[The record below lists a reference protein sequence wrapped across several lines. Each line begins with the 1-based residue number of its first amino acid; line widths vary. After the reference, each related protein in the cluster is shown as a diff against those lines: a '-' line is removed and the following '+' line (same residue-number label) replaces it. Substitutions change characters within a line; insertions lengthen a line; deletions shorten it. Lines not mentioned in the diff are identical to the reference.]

1 MKLERERPTD
11 EIPTSS
17 MADIA
22 FLLIIYFMITS
33 SFTATRGLD
42 FAPPKDDD
50 NPPVIEKED
59 SVYIEILPNGDLL
72 VDQRAMLL
80 EDLIDYLKPK
90 LERNPEKP
98 VIIRP
103 APTAPYGRMVDV
115 MDELRQGKEKGGLK
129 EEIRISL
136 PTQREI
142 DSLWF

>member
-1 MKLERERPTD
+1 MKLERERPSD

-42 FAPPKDDD
+42 FAPPKEDD

-59 SVYIEILPNGDLL
+59 SVLIEILTSGDLL
-72 VDQRAMLL
+72 VDSRPMLL
-80 EDLIDYLKPK
+80 DDVIDYLKPK

-103 APTAPYGRMVDV
+103 EPSAPYGRMVDV
-115 MDELRQGKEKGGLK
+115 MDELRQGKEKAGLK